1 MEPQL
6 LATKLQVA
14 VADASHNISEDEWDL
29 ATEMVSW
36 GPLATEVRTLLAA
49 RIKSSWSSDFCSRA
63 AEVRCAAA
71 LAASGHLTSVG
82 WMHLRDLEL
91 PSCGDI
97 PALARVV
104 SSWVVLQNVTGDL
117 GPLLAN
123 LTGTVL
129 CMYDM
134 ELDQAATSSL
144 VLGLQRGVKWLK
156 LGGGARVH
164 LHTLLSYDGNGGC
177 VEVRCDDETADI
189 YREEMREW
197 AIRLNWDFGESGNG
211 GIYLNKNKNIYL
223 ICTYYY

>member
-82 WMHLRDLEL
+82 CMHLRDLEL

-104 SSWVVLQNVTGDL
+104 WGTVGLHYVTGDL

-123 LTGTVL
+123 LRVTIGLNMFDV
-129 CMYDM
+129 

-144 VLGLQRGVKWLK
+144 VLCLQRGVAELV
-156 LGGGARVH
+156 LGAGARVH
-164 LHTLLSYDGNGGC
+164 LHTLLSYDGNGRC
-177 VEVRCDDETADI
+177 VWVRCWGDTADT
-189 YREEMREW
+189 YREGMRVW
-197 AIRLNWDFGESGNG
+197 AIQVNWGFEEL
-211 GIYLNKNKNIYL
+211 GIWGIQMYER
-223 ICTYYY
+223 

>member
-29 ATEMVSW
+29 AAEMVSW

-63 AEVRCAAA
+63 AEMRCAAA
-71 LAASGHLTSVG
+71 LAASGNLTSVG
-82 WMHLRDLEL
+82 WMQLRDLEL

-104 SSWVVLQNVTGDL
+104 WGRVVLENVTGDL

-123 LTGTVL
+123 IRVTVGL
-129 CMYDM
+129 YMYDM

-177 VEVRCDDETADI
+177 VEVRCDDDTADI
-189 YREEMREW
+189 YMEEMKAW
-197 AIRLNWDFGESGNG
+197 AIRLNWLFGESGNT
-211 GIYLNKNKNIYL
+211 GILMQK
-223 ICTYYY
+223 YYY

>member
-49 RIKSSWSSDFCSRA
+49 RIKSSWSSVSGICSST
-63 AEVRCAAA
+63 AEVRCAAV
-71 LAASGHLTSVG
+71 LAASGDLTSVG
-82 WMHLRDLEL
+82 WMLLWNLEL

-104 SSWVVLQNVTGDL
+104 WGRVELRNVTGDL

-123 LTGTVL
+123 LTVTVGL
-129 CMYDM
+129 YMYDM

-144 VLGLQRGVKWLK
+144 SSAGWRSCCWVPGPASTSTPSSATTATGSATGWGV
-156 LGGGARVH
+156 G
-164 LHTLLSYDGNGGC
+164 
-177 VEVRCDDETADI
+177 E
-189 YREEMREW
+189 
-197 AIRLNWDFGESGNG
+197 IR
-211 GIYLNKNKNIYL
+211 
-223 ICTYYY
+223 